1 MDTNA
6 DGKISKEEFTAFL
19 KQMFGAMNSGTKV
32 PGTFVFYD
40 INSRGD
46 AIRALL
52 HHAGEEYKDERFAV
66 ADFGPVKESGR
77 FPTQSM
83 PIWE

>member
-1 MDTNA
+1 M
-6 DGKISKEEFTAFL
+6 
-19 KQMFGAMNSGTKV
+19 

-83 PIWE
+83 PIWEEDGMTVCSTNAILRALGIRLGYYSENP